1 MFDVLILTVWVFLNK
16 SSEKKIHKIVYFVH
30 GSMSKVTYSLCRG
43 PLSAFS
49 NVKLSRKWNKTKPKK
64 FAKRIWNLIIPPKFY
79 IKDMERKNIFRK
91 CYIQGTK
98 RKNKFRK
105 FYIKDIQRENKLQKF
120 YSFLSHKSR
129 NFTKISP
136 SKNFFPY
143 GTYIMLLAKLVLKHV
158 QHV

>member
-129 NFTKISP
+129 KLISQKYLP
-136 SKNFFPY
+136 ARISSPTVPTSCYWLN
-143 GTYIMLLAKLVLKHV
+143 
-158 QHV
+158 